1 MNAPM
6 PKQGVMPER
15 EERRAVSL
23 QAFIVR
29 GNHITCEVELLDLS
43 YEGCGISTSA
53 ELKPGERI
61 KMSVMQR
68 GVIDAQVRWCRS
80 GKAGLVFTSDQFTAK
95 EKRER
100 VSNRFPITAD
110 VSLRRRGMA
119 TYGVRVVDLSA
130 EGCKVELVE
139 RPRGGERMTI
149 RFEGLEAMD
158 AEVCWVEGFQAGLR
172 FERSIHPA
180 VFDLLLTRLRG

>member
-6 PKQGVMPER
+6 PKERIIPER
-15 EERRAVSL
+15 QERRAVRL

-29 GNHITCEVELLDLS
+29 ANQMTCEVELLDLS
-43 YEGCGISTSA
+43 YEGCGISSSA
-53 ELKPGERI
+53 DLKPGERI

-68 GVIDAQVRWCRS
+68 GVIDAQVRWCRD
-80 GKAGLVFTSDQFTAK
+80 GKAGLVFTADHFTTK

-100 VSNRFPITAD
+100 ISNRFAITAD

-119 TYGVRVVDLSA
+119 NYGVRVVDLSP

-149 RFEGLEAMD
+149 KFDGLEAMD

-180 VFDLLLTRLRG
+180 VFDLLLARLRG

>member
-6 PKQGVMPER
+6 PMQSVVPER
-15 EERRAVSL
+15 QERRAVRL

-29 GNHITCEVELLDLS
+29 GNHTTSEVELLDLS
-43 YEGCGISTSA
+43 YEGCGIATSA
-53 ELKPGERI
+53 DLHPGERI

-80 GKAGLVFTSDQFTAK
+80 GKAGLVFTANHFTSS
-95 EKRER
+95 EKRAR
-100 VSNRFPITAD
+100 ISSRFAITAD

-119 TYGVRVVDLSA
+119 NYGVRVVDLSP

-149 RFEGLEAMD
+149 KFDGLEGMD
-158 AEVCWVEGFQAGLR
+158 AEVCWVQGFQAGLR
-172 FERSIHPA
+172 FERPIHPA

>member
-6 PKQGVMPER
+6 PMQSVIPER
-15 EERRAVSL
+15 QERRAVRL

-29 GNHITCEVELLDLS
+29 ANHTTSEVELLDLS
-43 YEGCGISTSA
+43 YEGCGIATSVD
-53 ELKPGERI
+53 LNPGERI
-61 KMSVMQR
+61 KVSVMQR

-80 GKAGLVFTSDQFTAK
+80 GKAGLVFTSHRFEAND
-95 EKRER
+95 KRPR
-100 VSNRFPITAD
+100 VSSRFAITAD

-119 TYGVRVVDLSA
+119 NYGVLVVDLSP

-149 RFEGLEAMD
+149 KFEGLEGMD
-158 AEVCWVEGFQAGLR
+158 AEVCWVDGFQAGLR
-172 FERSIHPA
+172 FERAIHPA
-180 VFDLLLTRLRG
+180 VFELLITRLRG

>member
-6 PKQGVMPER
+6 KKPRVIPER
-15 EERRAVSL
+15 QERRAVSL

-29 GNHITCEVELLDLS
+29 ANHQTSEIELLDLS
-43 YEGCGISTSA
+43 YEGCGIATSA
-53 ELKPGERI
+53 DLKPGERI

-68 GVIDAQVRWCRS
+68 GVIDAQVRWFRE
-80 GKAGLVFTSDQFTAK
+80 GKAGLVFTSSHFTSK
-95 EKRER
+95 TQRER
-100 VSNRFPITAD
+100 ISSRFAITAD

-139 RPRGGERMTI
+139 RPRGGESMTI
-149 RFEGLEAMD
+149 KFEGLESMD
-158 AEVCWVEGFQAGLR
+158 AEVCWIEGFQAGLR
-172 FERSIHPA
+172 FQRPIHPA
-180 VFDLLLTRLRG
+180 VFELLLTRLRG